1 MQTWGPFL
9 ERERQSK
16 LLSGGR
22 GQPGE
27 QERGCGA
34 LLPRESSLLWWARLT
49 PATKFR
55 CQHPLTFSI

>member
-9 ERERQSK
+9 ERERQST

-22 GQPGE
+22 DRPGE
-27 QERGCGA
+27 QERGCVV
-34 LLPRESSLLWWARLT
+34 ARLT

>member
-9 ERERQSK
+9 ERERQST

-22 GQPGE
+22 GQPGSRSE
-27 QERGCGA
+27 A
-34 LLPRESSLLWWARLT
+34 AWWARLT